1 MFSIQVND
9 LCDRREDRAAG
20 KRRWIALLPESLG
33 ILVCILTILIGSL
46 TVVVAS
52 RSLPAISAYAAT
64 ILLALFYSARPV
76 RFKQRGILGPIVY
89 AASATI
95 VFVLVPWTW
104 LSSNTLLLAFLCIA
118 VGSDKWIQLHFHQ
131 VLDFQ
136 ADRRSGTRTFAVR
149 IGLENARLALR
160 AAAFL
165 ASLSLLSLL
174 AYTLNVLEPDATL
187 QILVVLTSVAVVAS
201 CAAYVRVGKRRPHGA
216 TALVSELP
224 WIYLALTYLLFCAL
238 PPLGFLL
245 LAFDEPLIWPLVV
258 LSGLSSVGLSLQSLR
273 YEYR

>member
-1 MFSIQVND
+1 M
-9 LCDRREDRAAG
+9 
-20 KRRWIALLPESLG
+20 LPEGLG
-33 ILVCILTILIGSL
+33 ILVCTLTIFIGSL

-52 RSLPAISAYAAT
+52 RSLPAIGAYAAT

-104 LSSNTLLLAFLCIA
+104 LSSDTWLLAFLCIA
-118 VGSDKWIQLHFHQ
+118 VASDKWIQLHFHQ

-136 ADRRSGTRTFAVR
+136 ADRGAGTRTFAVR

-160 AAAFL
+160 ATAFF
-165 ASLSLLSLL
+165 ASLCLLSLL
-174 AYTLNVLEPDATL
+174 AYTLSVLEPHPTG
-187 QILVVLTSVAVVAS
+187 QVLVVLTSAAVVAS
-201 CAAYVRVGKRRPHGA
+201 CAAYVRVGKKRPHDA

-245 LAFDEPLIWPLVV
+245 LAFAEPLVWPLVL
-258 LSGLSSVGLSLQSLR
+258 LSGMSSMGLSLQLLR